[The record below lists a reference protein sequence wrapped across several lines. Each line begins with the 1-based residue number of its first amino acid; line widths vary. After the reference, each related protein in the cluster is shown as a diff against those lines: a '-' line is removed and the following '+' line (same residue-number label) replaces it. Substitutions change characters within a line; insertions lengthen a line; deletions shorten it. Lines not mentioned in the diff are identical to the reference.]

1 MKESLTM
8 PLSPQIRMEIA
19 RSTALAL
26 LDIHAVEVAKDRPFI
41 LSSGVASPVYIDVRK
56 VISFPTVREKLMGFA
71 AQVIDAEVGRD
82 QIDAISGAETAGIPF
97 AAWIAFETGL
107 PMQYVRKRA
116 QGFGPEAHIEGVW
129 EPGQRVL
136 LVEDLTTDGASK
148 LRFCQALRAA
158 GLVVKD
164 VFMLFQYDIFAETGA
179 AMERSGIRLHALC
192 TWADILDVAQTHNRF
207 APQERE
213 IIAAFLKDPLGWS
226 ADNGGAR
233 SLTF

>member
-1 MKESLTM
+1 MKEPLSMSLTAQTRQ
-8 PLSPQIRMEIA
+8 QIAQI
-19 RSTALAL
+19 TALAL

-56 VISFPTVREKLMGFA
+56 VISFPAVREKLMGFA
-71 AQVIDAEVGRD
+71 TDVIDANIGRD
-82 QIDAISGAETAGIPF
+82 QIDAIAGAETAGIPF

-116 QGFGPEAHIEGVW
+116 QGFGPQAHIEGVW

-158 GLVVKD
+158 GLVVED
-164 VFMLFQYDIFAETGA
+164 VFMLFQYDIFADTGA
-179 AMERSGIRLHALC
+179 AMDRAGIRLHALC
-192 TWADILDVAQTHNRF
+192 AWADILDVAVTHNRF
-207 APQERE
+207 TKQERD

-226 ADNGGAR
+226 ADHGGAR

>member
-1 MKESLTM
+1 MSLSAQT
-8 PLSPQIRMEIA
+8 RREIA
-19 RSTALAL
+19 QITALAL

-56 VISFPTVREKLMGFA
+56 VISYPAVREKLMGFA
-71 AQVIDAEVGRD
+71 TDVIDANVGRD
-82 QIDAISGAETAGIPF
+82 QIDAIAGAETAGIPF

-116 QGFGPEAHIEGVW
+116 QGFGPQAHIEGVW

-179 AMERSGIRLHALC
+179 AMDRAGIRLHGLC
-192 TWADILDVAQTHNRF
+192 TWADILDVAVAHNRF
-207 APQERE
+207 TKQERD

-226 ADNGGAR
+226 TDHGGAR

>member
-1 MKESLTM
+1 MKEPLSMSLTAQTRQ
-8 PLSPQIRMEIA
+8 QIAQI
-19 RSTALAL
+19 TALAL
-26 LDIHAVEVAKDRPFI
+26 LDMHAVEVAKDRPFI

-56 VISFPTVREKLMGFA
+56 VISFPAVREKLMGFA
-71 AQVIDAEVGRD
+71 TDVIDANVGRD
-82 QIDAISGAETAGIPF
+82 QIDAIAGAETAGIPF

-116 QGFGPEAHIEGVW
+116 QGFGPQAHIEGVW

-158 GLVVKD
+158 GLVVED

-179 AMERSGIRLHALC
+179 AMKRAGIRLHALC
-192 TWADILDVAQTHNRF
+192 TWADILDVAVTHNRF
-207 APQERE
+207 TKQERDT
-213 IIAAFLKDPLGWS
+213 IAAFLTDPLGWS
-226 ADNGGAR
+226 ADHGGAR